1 MNVPNIVYGPW
12 ENAANGLNYYTVSYD
27 DGATVQDM
35 TVEQYEYLVSSAK
48 AVEQLEQTETV
59 NQSSPTEASGDT
71 SHGISEAPAEAS
83 EPDEIPFEGS
93 LTAYDDNAANTP
105 ALFANL
111 PDVDNTFTSIMD
123 WFGDTFFVE
132 RTQQTVKTGYTSER
146 YSYSGSTQLIQLPY
160 EETVT
165 ETVQVLNPQA
175 IAAAVVVVLTFVTVV
190 TWIKGAIFGRL
201 S

>member
-1 MNVPNIVYGPW
+1 MDVPKIVYGPW
-12 ENAANGLNYYTVSYD
+12 EKASDGLNYYTVSYD
-27 DGATVQDM
+27 DGETVQDM
-35 TVEQYEYLVSSAK
+35 TVEQYEYLVASAK
-48 AVEQLEQTETV
+48 AVEQLEQTGDV
-59 NQSSPTEASGDT
+59 DQSSPTEASGDT
-71 SHGISEAPAEAS
+71 SHGITEAPAEAA

-160 EETVT
+160 EETCT

-175 IAAAVVVVLTFVTVV
+175 VASAVIVVLTFITVV